1 MDRTSRDALAAA
13 RERFDTL
20 VVERPDAAGLGG
32 MAETLFATVSL
43 LRRESALRRALG
55 DPATRPAAKI
65 RLLDSLFGEFD
76 GQTLE
81 LLRGLVRSRWSQPGD
96 LVEAV
101 EDLAVSALLAVAESE
116 GHLDEVEDELFRF
129 ARLLERELALRAA
142 LTDPALPVE
151 RKMGVLR
158 ELLTDRAQPTT
169 ERLVEQAVRE
179 PGGRTLEQV
188 LASFSELA
196 AQRRQRVLAEVRSA
210 VPLTAEQLARL
221 TTVLGTIYGRAIQV
235 QSYVDPAVVG
245 GVVVRIGDEVIDGS
259 TVHQLAQA
267 RRRLRAGASPHTD
280 QDG

>member
-1 MDRTSRDALAAA
+1 MYKR
-13 RERFDTL
+13 
-20 VVERPDAAGLGG
+20 
-32 MAETLFATVSL
+32 
-43 LRRESALRRALG
+43 
-55 DPATRPAAKI
+55 
-65 RLLDSLFGEFD
+65 
-76 GQTLE
+76 Q
-81 LLRGLVRSRWSQPGD
+81 
-96 LVEAV
+96 
-101 EDLAVSALLAVAESE
+101 ESE

-129 ARLLERELALRAA
+129 ARLLEREPALRAA

-210 VPLTAEQLARL
+210 VPLTAAQLARL

-267 RRRLRAGASPHTD
+267 RRRLGAGASPHTD